1 MIQGLFVLLLMLLA
15 GGFLCRQWHLNNPSL
30 NLNFMRFMLF
40 YHFALSAAYF
50 IYVLNNPSDSKL
62 YYAIVEAQQ
71 YGANWLDYYGTST
84 FFVHF
89 LAYPFVNYLAFT
101 YESTMVIFAF
111 FGFVGFLFAYSFISE
126 NIKAPVKI
134 FGFDGIMLILLLPNC
149 HFWTASLGK
158 GSVIF
163 VGMMMLF
170 WGVSNIKSRWSLIIL
185 ASMLVYHVRPHI
197 FFVVVAAI
205 ALGFSLARGRT
216 PVAYRALI
224 ILLSLSLLIYLYQD
238 ILSITGLDDESLLD
252 PFISHRAKE
261 LSKAT
266 SGIDIANYNFF
277 QKIFAFLFRPLFF
290 DAPGL
295 LGIIVS
301 FENLLYL
308 IMFLNFLRP
317 AFIRYFFKADPLVK
331 SAFFAFASVTVALA
345 QISGNLGLAMRQKSQ
360 VMLLIFFVLL
370 KFQEQAVLSRFTQW
384 IKSRK
389 LAPSK

>member
-1 MIQGLFVLLLMLLA
+1 MVQGFFVLLLTLIA
-15 GGFLCRQWHLNNPSL
+15 GGLLCRQWHLNMPSL

-40 YHFALSAAYF
+40 YHFLLSFAYF

-62 YYAIVEAQQ
+62 YYAIVDTQQ
-71 YGANWLDYYGTST
+71 YGTSWFDYYGTST

-89 LAYPFVNYLAFT
+89 LAYPFVNYAGLT

-111 FGFVGFLFAYSFISE
+111 FGFIGFLFAYSFISE
-126 NIKAPVKI
+126 NIKVPTKI
-134 FGFDGIMLILLLPNC
+134 LGVNGIMLVLLLPNC
-149 HFWTASLGK
+149 HFWTSSLGK

-163 VGMMMLF
+163 LGMMMLF
-170 WGVSNIKSRWSLIIL
+170 WGISNIRTRFPFIIVASLL
-185 ASMLVYHVRPHI
+185 MYHVRPHI
-197 FFVVVAAI
+197 FFVAVAAI

-308 IMFLNFLRP
+308 VLFFNFFKP
-317 AFIRYFFKADPLVK
+317 PFIRYFLKSDPLVK
-331 SAFFAFASVTVALA
+331 SAFFAFASVSVALA

-360 VMLLIFFVLL
+360 VMILIFFVLL
-370 KFQEQAVLSRFTQW
+370 KFQEQAVMARFTNW
-384 IKSRK
+384 VKARK
-389 LAPSK
+389 LAQVK